1 MLDIIKYE
9 IYNTYVKKFMSEI
22 SKIDGIEI
30 MNKQRSGS
38 YYIIKVYN
46 KYNFNNW
53 QKVKKIYL
61 KYKI

>member
-9 IYNTYVKKFMSEI
+9 IYNAYVKNFMNEI

-46 KYNFNNW
+46 KYSFNNW

-61 KYKI
+61 KY